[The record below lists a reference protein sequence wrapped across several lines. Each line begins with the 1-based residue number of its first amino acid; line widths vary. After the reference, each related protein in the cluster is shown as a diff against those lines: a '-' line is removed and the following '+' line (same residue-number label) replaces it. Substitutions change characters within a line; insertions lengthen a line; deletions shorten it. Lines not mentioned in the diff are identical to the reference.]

1 MEEVITI
8 LKGIEKRLDT
18 IENHLGIVKTD
29 CSKMGEHIQ
38 FVENTYQIL
47 RTPLNYIMGRVPC
60 KSNEQLPQLK
70 EKLLE
75 IKNNECS

>member
-1 MEEVITI
+1 MDEVVSI
-8 LKGIEKRLDT
+8 LKSMEKRLDV

-47 RTPLNYIMGRVPC
+47 RTPINYIMGRVPC
-60 KSNEQLPQLK
+60 KTNERLPPLK

-75 IKNNECS
+75 IKNNGEQ

>member
-1 MEEVITI
+1 MDEVLLI
-8 LKGIEKRLDT
+8 LKGIEKRLDV

-47 RTPLNYIMGRVPC
+47 RRPLNYIMGKVPC
-60 KSNEQLPQLK
+60 KSKEQLPILK

-75 IKNNECS
+75 IKNNEVD